1 MVAAHGLS
9 AGKHNHKTE
18 HLLSCVNMSLLQL
31 ACICASTAPDLRNSL
46 PAGVPDKSEQPAKTT
61 RIRVE
66 RQMHLPAT
74 REEAWAALRQL
85 VPPREWQ
92 EASGVFAALESI
104 YRSAQHSLAPCPAGP
119 LSLQLSWRLPQPGLS
134 NKSSSAAYGS

>member
-1 MVAAHGLS
+1 M
-9 AGKHNHKTE
+9 
-18 HLLSCVNMSLLQL
+18 
-31 ACICASTAPDLRNSL
+31 RNSL

-66 RQMHLPAT
+66 RQTHLPAT

-104 YRSAQHSLAPCPAGP
+104 YRSAQHSLAPISCRAPLLLAFMAPASAWP
-119 LSLQLSWRLPQPGLS
+119 EQQVIQCCLWFFISSRAAESVSACMSLSE
-134 NKSSSAAYGS
+134 